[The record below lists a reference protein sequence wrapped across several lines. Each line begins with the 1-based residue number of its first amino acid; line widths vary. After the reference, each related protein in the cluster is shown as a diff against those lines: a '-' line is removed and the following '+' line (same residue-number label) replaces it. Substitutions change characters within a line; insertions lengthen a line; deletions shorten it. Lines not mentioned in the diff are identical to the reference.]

1 METLGNVFLPQNF
14 HNRKLGKIS
23 VICAVTEDLTNAT
36 TEEEEAYQKHEK
48 TLKLKSASPKT
59 RINHI

>member
-14 HNRKLGKIS
+14 HNRKLGEIS

-36 TEEEEAYQKHEK
+36 TEEEVYQKREK
-48 TLKLKSASPKT
+48 NFEA
-59 RINHI
+59 